1 MRLSRECQLLVLR
14 QWRLHRVPSV
24 INAHVLIVWRHTRK
38 SCIIRDAARWWFTVT
53 LQLQGA
59 EEEMQASFMFVL
71 VVRAPVYMR
80 LHYLTGSCVL
90 GPFLTDLYINP
101 WVQSRLTFFTL
112 NSLSCSIHNLEGS
125 MFISEQD
132 TRINPQGQIHFW
144 APVDIP
150 LCVLGVF

>member
-1 MRLSRECQLLVLR
+1 MQQWGSPVNANYWCSVGDASTASLQSSTVMFYLSGYTNG
-14 QWRLHRVPSV
+14 RVVYQKCCKLMVHSDF
-24 INAHVLIVWRHTRK
+24 AK
-38 SCIIRDAARWWFTVT
+38 
-53 LQLQGA
+53 
-59 EEEMQASFMFVL
+59 EEMQASFMFML

-80 LHYLTGSCVL
+80 LHDLTGSCVL

-101 WVQSRLTFFTL
+101 RVQGRLTFFTL

-150 LCVLGVF
+150 LCALGVL

>member
-1 MRLSRECQLLVLR
+1 M
-14 QWRLHRVPSV
+14 
-24 INAHVLIVWRHTRK
+24 
-38 SCIIRDAARWWFTVT
+38 
-53 LQLQGA
+53 
-59 EEEMQASFMFVL
+59 L
-71 VVRAPVYMR
+71 VVRVPVYRR

-101 WVQSRLTFFTL
+101 WVQGRLTFFTL

-125 MFISEQD
+125 MFILEQD

-150 LCVLGVF
+150 LCVPGVL

>member
-1 MRLSRECQLLVLR
+1 MRFSCECQLLVLR
-14 QWRLHRVPSV
+14 QWCLHRVSSV
-24 INAHVLIVWRHTRK
+24 ISGHVLIVWLHKRK
-38 SCIIRDAARWWFTVT
+38 SCISGMLHACK
-53 LQLQGA
+53 LQRA
-59 EEEMQASFMFVL
+59 KEEMQASFMFIS

-101 WVQSRLTFFTL
+101 WVQGRLTFFTL
-112 NSLSCSIHNLEGS
+112 NSLSFSIHNLEGS

-132 TRINPQGQIHFW
+132 TGINPLGQIHFW

-150 LCVLGVF
+150 LCVLEVL